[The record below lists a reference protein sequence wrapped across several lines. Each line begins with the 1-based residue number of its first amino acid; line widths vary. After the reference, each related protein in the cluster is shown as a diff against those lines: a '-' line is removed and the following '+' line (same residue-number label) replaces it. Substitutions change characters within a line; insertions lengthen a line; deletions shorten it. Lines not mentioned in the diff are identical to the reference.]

1 MRRAQCLELEV
12 YTLRRLLSILFYRRL
27 AYTMSICLYTE
38 WNRREEKK
46 RNIIHVA
53 SSCLHPVPPSAE
65 QIHTEHILRFSV
77 GLHDRAVAVVGDAT
91 LLLVA
96 AGICTAYVGFVRM
109 RANTL

>member
-1 MRRAQCLELEV
+1 
-12 YTLRRLLSILFYRRL
+12 
-27 AYTMSICLYTE
+27 MSIHCMKHKSE
-38 WNRREEKK
+38 EEKK

-53 SSCLHPVPPSAE
+53 SNCLHPVPPSAE
-65 QIHTEHILRFSV
+65 QIHTETEHILRFAV

-96 AGICTAYVGFVRM
+96 AGICTAYVRLVRM